1 MICDLAVYAQ
11 PRVRLSVRLKARTTI
26 TGTAIAIF
34 AIAIFAI
41 AIFAIAIFA
50 IANMPSA
57 ARVVRRV
64 VQTEKRDC
72 YVGGSI
78 CAKTAPEIVRV
89 VSGRSIC
96 CGCLSYNKS
105 CYNSDAC
112 ETSKTLNLYEHCNY
126 YFFMRF

>member
-26 TGTAIAIF
+26 TGT

>member
-26 TGTAIAIF
+26 TGT
-34 AIAIFAI
+34 AI

-105 CYNSDAC
+105 CFNSDAC